1 MDLAAF
7 AGTPKL
13 GTLPEIL
20 FPQKEFI
27 LVILPRT
34 FHFAISTLNIYSLSF
49 SYQLPAASCP
59 AIIF

>member
-13 GTLPEIL
+13 GTLPERL

-34 FHFAISTLNIYSLSF
+34 FHFAISILNIRCRFRINFQQPHVL
-49 SYQLPAASCP
+49 Q
-59 AIIF
+59 